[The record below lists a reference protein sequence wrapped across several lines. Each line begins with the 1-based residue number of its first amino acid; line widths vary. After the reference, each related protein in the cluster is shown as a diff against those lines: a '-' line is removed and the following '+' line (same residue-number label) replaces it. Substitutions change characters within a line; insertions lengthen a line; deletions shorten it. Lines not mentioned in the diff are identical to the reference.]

1 MSNVRRANDSGRTGW
16 TTAVL
21 VALVVLALVPV
32 AVYALTRD
40 EDSSTRDVEL
50 ASSEASSPSETS
62 ETSAASEGP
71 ESEERAVERDLA
83 LYFGDSYF
91 VSDYNYTNK
100 SNTMARLSGRRL
112 GYAKILV
119 RGAGG
124 TGFVQAN
131 DGYNIP
137 PYLQQIKDGA
147 LSANDPDLLVIE
159 GGSNDAAHPKWKIRR
174 NAGLVL
180 QQARSRHPGAMLVM
194 VGPLDVDGNYSET
207 TPVHRAVRKA
217 ARSKGVPY
225 IDMRKWLEGHYDLV
239 GPDHVHPTAEGHR
252 LLGRK
257 LAKALSALGA

>member
-1 MSNVRRANDSGRTGW
+1 V
-16 TTAVL
+16 VL
-21 VALVVLALVPV
+21 VALVVLAVVPV

-40 EDSSTRDVEL
+40 DSSSSREVGL

-62 ETSAASEGP
+62 ETSMGSEDSAT
-71 ESEERAVERDLA
+71 EQRIERDLA

-91 VSDYNYTNK
+91 VSDFNYTNK

-131 DGYNIP
+131 HGYDIP
-137 PYLQQIKDGA
+137 PYLQQIKAGA
-147 LSANDPDLLVIE
+147 LDANDPDLVVVE
-159 GGSNDAAHPKWKIRR
+159 GGSNDVAHPKWKIRR

-180 QQARSRHPGAMLVM
+180 NQARSRHPGAMLVM

-217 ARSKGVPY
+217 ARNKGVPY
-225 IDMRKWLEGHYDLV
+225 IDMRRWLEGHYDLV

-257 LAKALSALGA
+257 LAKALSELGA